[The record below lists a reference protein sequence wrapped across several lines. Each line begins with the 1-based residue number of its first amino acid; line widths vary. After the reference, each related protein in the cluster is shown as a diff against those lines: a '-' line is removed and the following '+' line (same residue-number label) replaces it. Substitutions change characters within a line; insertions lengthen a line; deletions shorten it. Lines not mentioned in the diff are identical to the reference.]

1 MNTALL
7 LSVYLPMFGAGAL
20 LGASVM
26 WCICKAM
33 VRRKFARR
41 TRYYHG

>member
-1 MNTALL
+1 MAIFFTM
-7 LSVYLPMFGAGAL
+7 YLPAFAAGLA

-33 VRRKFARR
+33 VRQRYGRR
-41 TRYYHG
+41 GNEQEKTL